1 MRRGLYRRLAADGI
15 RKNGSIYLPYFL
27 TCTGMVMM
35 FYIVAFL
42 AMDPKIRGFEGGATL
57 QSMLGLGVM
66 VMGIFAFIFLIY
78 TSSFLMR
85 RRKKE
90 FGLYHMLG
98 MGKGNLLRI
107 LLWENIFLAASSL
120 AAGLFCGILFSKIGE
135 LLLVRMLENTPD
147 FDFTVSPKTAGLTLE
162 VFGAV
167 FLIVFLKALLEMLR
181 LDPAEMFRGSAQGE
195 KPPRAN
201 WLMALAG
208 LALLG
213 GAYRLALVI
222 EDPLTAMLWF
232 FGAVAMV
239 IVGTYLLFMAGSV
252 ALCRILQKN
261 RRYYYRTNHFISVS
275 SMAYRMKK
283 NGAGLASICIL
294 STMVLVMLSA
304 VTCMYVGIEDSL
316 RTRYPRNLVVEAYTE
331 DMHAAQLVREETDR
345 TVRELGKEPQ
355 NILSYQYLEI
365 TAYQQES
372 TMRLNNGSLS
382 TAQSLDF
389 ANVREVFVIPLEDY
403 NRVMGEDAGLPEGE
417 ALLYCTKGNRYPYDS
432 FNIEGCGTWKIAEIV
447 PEFVSNGM
455 ETAQI
460 STSYFLF
467 VPTMEEFEQINA
479 VQREVYGEYASTPCA
494 YYGFDLGGSAEEQKT
509 VTEAVRSRLE
519 PLAFPEE
526 SVQIRVEG
534 MAQERIDTMGMYSGL
549 FFVGILLGIVFV
561 AGTVLIM
568 YYKQITEGYED
579 QKRFEVLQK
588 VGMTR
593 REIKKSINSQILT
606 VFFLPLLT
614 AGIHT
619 GFAFPF
625 VKKILVFFSVNN
637 TLLLVC
643 VTVGCY
649 LIFAVF
655 YVLVYLA
662 TSRVYYRIVSG
673 GEKEKER

>member
-345 TVRELGKEPQ
+345 TVRELGEEPQ

-494 YYGFDLGGSAEEQKT
+494 YYGFDLGGSAEEQKA

>member
-1 MRRGLYRRLAADGI
+1 MSYADQVFI
-15 RKNGSIYLPYFL
+15 HMCQDILDNGCS
-27 TCTGMVMM
+27 T
-35 FYIVAFL
+35 
-42 AMDPKIRGFEGGATL
+42 E
-57 QSMLGLGVM
+57 
-66 VMGIFAFIFLIY
+66 
-78 TSSFLMR
+78 
-85 RRKKE
+85 
-90 FGLYHMLG
+90 
-98 MGKGNLLRI
+98 
-107 LLWENIFLAASSL
+107 
-120 AAGLFCGILFSKIGE
+120 
-135 LLLVRMLENTPD
+135 
-147 FDFTVSPKTAGLTLE
+147 
-162 VFGAV
+162 
-167 FLIVFLKALLEMLR
+167 
-181 LDPAEMFRGSAQGE
+181 GE
-195 KPPRAN
+195 KVRPK
-201 WLMALAG
+201 WEDG
-208 LALLG
+208 SY
-213 GAYRLALVI
+213 AYTIKR
-222 EDPLTAMLWF
+222 
-232 FGAVAMV
+232 FG
-239 IVGTYLLFMAGSV
+239 
-252 ALCRILQKN
+252 
-261 RRYYYRTNHFISVS
+261 
-275 SMAYRMKK
+275 
-283 NGAGLASICIL
+283 
-294 STMVLVMLSA
+294 
-304 VTCMYVGIEDSL
+304 
-316 RTRYPRNLVVEAYTE
+316 VVEAYTE
-331 DMHAAQLVREETDR
+331 DMNAAQLVREETDR
-345 TVRELGKEPQ
+345 TVRELGEEPQ

-432 FNIEGCGTWKIAEIV
+432 FTIEGCGTWKIAEIV

-494 YYGFDLGGSAEEQKT
+494 YYGFDLGGSAEEQKA

-534 MAQERIDTMGMYSGL
+534 MEQERIDTMGMYSGL
-549 FFVGILLGIVFV
+549 FFVGILLGIIFV

-649 LIFAVF
+649 LVFAGF

-673 GEKEKER
+673 GEEEKER

>member
-147 FDFTVSPKTAGLTLE
+147 FDFTVSPKSAGLMLE

-345 TVRELGKEPQ
+345 TVRELGEEPQ

-382 TAQSLDF
+382 TARSLDF

-417 ALLYCTKGNRYPYDS
+417 ALLYCTKGNTYPYDS
-432 FNIEGCGTWKIAEIV
+432 FAIEGCGTWKIAEIV

-494 YYGFDLGGSAEEQKT
+494 YYGFDLGGSAEEQKA

-519 PLAFPEE
+519 PPAFPEE

-649 LIFAVF
+649 LVFAVF

>member
-1 MRRGLYRRLAADGI
+1 
-15 RKNGSIYLPYFL
+15 
-27 TCTGMVMM
+27 
-35 FYIVAFL
+35 
-42 AMDPKIRGFEGGATL
+42 
-57 QSMLGLGVM
+57 
-66 VMGIFAFIFLIY
+66 
-78 TSSFLMR
+78 
-85 RRKKE
+85 
-90 FGLYHMLG
+90 
-98 MGKGNLLRI
+98 
-107 LLWENIFLAASSL
+107 
-120 AAGLFCGILFSKIGE
+120 
-135 LLLVRMLENTPD
+135 
-147 FDFTVSPKTAGLTLE
+147 
-162 VFGAV
+162 
-167 FLIVFLKALLEMLR
+167 
-181 LDPAEMFRGSAQGE
+181 
-195 KPPRAN
+195 
-201 WLMALAG
+201 
-208 LALLG
+208 
-213 GAYRLALVI
+213 
-222 EDPLTAMLWF
+222 
-232 FGAVAMV
+232 
-239 IVGTYLLFMAGSV
+239 
-252 ALCRILQKN
+252 
-261 RRYYYRTNHFISVS
+261 
-275 SMAYRMKK
+275 
-283 NGAGLASICIL
+283 
-294 STMVLVMLSA
+294 
-304 VTCMYVGIEDSL
+304 
-316 RTRYPRNLVVEAYTE
+316 
-331 DMHAAQLVREETDR
+331 
-345 TVRELGKEPQ
+345 
-355 NILSYQYLEI
+355 
-365 TAYQQES
+365 
-372 TMRLNNGSLS
+372 MRLNNGSLS

-432 FNIEGCGTWKIAEIV
+432 FTIEGCGTWKIAEIV

>member
-1 MRRGLYRRLAADGI
+1 MRRGLYRRLAGDGI

-331 DMHAAQLVREETDR
+331 DMNAAQLVREETDR
-345 TVRELGKEPQ
+345 TVRELGEEPQ

-432 FNIEGCGTWKIAEIV
+432 FTIEGCGTWKIAEIV

-494 YYGFDLGGSAEEQKT
+494 YYGFDLGGSAEEQKA

-534 MAQERIDTMGMYSGL
+534 MEQERIDTMGMYSGL

-649 LIFAVF
+649 LVFAGF

-673 GEKEKER
+673 GEEEKER

>member
-57 QSMLGLGVM
+57 QSMLGLGIM

-345 TVRELGKEPQ
+345 TVRELGEEPQ

-494 YYGFDLGGSAEEQKT
+494 YYGFDLGGSAEEQKA

>member
-147 FDFTVSPKTAGLTLE
+147 FDFTVSPKSAGLMLE

-345 TVRELGKEPQ
+345 TVRELGEEPQ

-432 FNIEGCGTWKIAEIV
+432 FTIEGCGTWKIAEIV

-494 YYGFDLGGSAEEQKT
+494 YYGFDLGGSAEEQKAM
-509 VTEAVRSRLE
+509 TEAVRSRLE

>member
-1 MRRGLYRRLAADGI
+1 MRRGLYRRLAGDGI

-345 TVRELGKEPQ
+345 TVRELGEEPQ

-432 FNIEGCGTWKIAEIV
+432 FTIEGCGTWKIAEIV

-494 YYGFDLGGSAEEQKT
+494 YYGFDLGGSAEEQKA

-534 MAQERIDTMGMYSGL
+534 MEQERIDTMGMYSGL
-549 FFVGILLGIVFV
+549 FFVGILLGIIFV

>member
-345 TVRELGKEPQ
+345 TVRELGEEPQ

-432 FNIEGCGTWKIAEIV
+432 FTIEGCGTWKIAEIV

>member
-345 TVRELGKEPQ
+345 TVRELGEEPQ

-432 FNIEGCGTWKIAEIV
+432 FTIEGCGTWKIAEIV

-494 YYGFDLGGSAEEQKT
+494 YYGFDLGGSAEEQKA